1 MVTFSEFTTRLSRL
15 GSVATDDGGFL
26 QQLGAALVDRGKVKT
41 WEKPAATGAQKGLL
55 LSRLGACV
63 MDFEQFCIVA
73 HSADENKYK
82 DDTPQW
88 WADIGA
94 KMLNAICEVI
104 DGQNSGQHSAKF
116 TEAEELGRMLTDK
129 EVQEVLAVNTWPELL
144 EALEG
149 DDYPKVQAIVDTS
162 TKWGKLV
169 FRAKTCWDAS
179 LGLKVEASDT
189 NRMRLNRA
197 LQKLHRLQCKSLNL
211 LHQDT
216 LFSDKEDK
224 IPVAAQLLKTF
235 GSFLGDNSMRS
246 LSQKLIQAMA
256 DVLGIDVAELRS
268 RPPTVIRK
276 ALAAMLSMLSRS
288 WGTDIGDGTSDRAAA
303 VFDSWAMVDGLF
315 AQYATRHGGAANQG
329 PISFVEQVIFPRIA
343 RWLMQFWATL
353 WEAAASTGTLHEFLA
368 PAE

>member
-144 EALEG
+144 EPLEG
-149 DDYPKVQAIVDTS
+149 DD
-162 TKWGKLV
+162 
-169 FRAKTCWDAS
+169 
-179 LGLKVEASDT
+179 
-189 NRMRLNRA
+189 
-197 LQKLHRLQCKSLNL
+197 
-211 LHQDT
+211 
-216 LFSDKEDK
+216 
-224 IPVAAQLLKTF
+224 
-235 GSFLGDNSMRS
+235 
-246 LSQKLIQAMA
+246 
-256 DVLGIDVAELRS
+256 
-268 RPPTVIRK
+268 
-276 ALAAMLSMLSRS
+276 
-288 WGTDIGDGTSDRAAA
+288 
-303 VFDSWAMVDGLF
+303 
-315 AQYATRHGGAANQG
+315 
-329 PISFVEQVIFPRIA
+329 
-343 RWLMQFWATL
+343 
-353 WEAAASTGTLHEFLA
+353 
-368 PAE
+368 

>member
-63 MDFEQFCIVA
+63 MDFEQFCIAA

-149 DDYPKVQAIVDTS
+149 DD
-162 TKWGKLV
+162 
-169 FRAKTCWDAS
+169 
-179 LGLKVEASDT
+179 
-189 NRMRLNRA
+189 
-197 LQKLHRLQCKSLNL
+197 
-211 LHQDT
+211 
-216 LFSDKEDK
+216 
-224 IPVAAQLLKTF
+224 
-235 GSFLGDNSMRS
+235 
-246 LSQKLIQAMA
+246 
-256 DVLGIDVAELRS
+256 
-268 RPPTVIRK
+268 
-276 ALAAMLSMLSRS
+276 
-288 WGTDIGDGTSDRAAA
+288 
-303 VFDSWAMVDGLF
+303 
-315 AQYATRHGGAANQG
+315 
-329 PISFVEQVIFPRIA
+329 
-343 RWLMQFWATL
+343 
-353 WEAAASTGTLHEFLA
+353 
-368 PAE
+368 